1 MRNIDTIIVHCSAMQ
16 GWRELL
22 FIWWVALL
30 MSVLLTG
37 CRTGKE
43 TMNSRSEM
51 ARDSCFSMAY
61 GKSAVEFLSLTDTDS
76 QTVEEHIEQ
85 TITFVPVDTTQG
97 GVVTVVKSVVDRKK
111 ERNRLLTA
119 ESAVAE
125 KDSLCVDAVVMVR
138 GKEEVEKV
146 VASHGNGFW
155 WKMGI
160 CVLIGIMIVYGGCVL
175 RGRKLRL

>member
-1 MRNIDTIIVHCSAMQ
+1 MRNIE
-16 GWRELL
+16 REMLCV
-22 FIWWVALL
+22 WWVALL
-30 MSVLLTG
+30 MTVLLSG

-43 TMNSRSEM
+43 TMNSSSE
-51 ARDSCFSMAY
+51 AERDSCFSMAY

-97 GVVTVVKSVVDRKK
+97 GIVTVVKSVVDRKK

-119 ESAVAE
+119 ESNVAE

-138 GKEEVEKV
+138 GKEEVKKEV
-146 VASHGNGFW
+146 TSHNNGIW
-155 WKMGI
+155 WKIGI
-160 CVLIGIMIVYGGCVL
+160 CVLIGIMIT
-175 RGRKLRL
+175 RKFFLFALNLDKL